1 MVLNINLKNL
11 EMEISKTTQS
21 LKDASKLIIELKSQN
36 KKQSEE
42 IKELKE
48 KIKELEDKYE
58 ELDTNLSKK
67 HGYFYPL
74 LIKK

>member
-1 MVLNINLKNL
+1 MGMD
-11 EMEISKTTQS
+11 EME
-21 LKDASKLIIELKSQN
+21 KLEKIHKYIIELKSQN